1 MLLFLSMFILHLL
14 NLSDFEAQ
22 PGKDSINDDVK
33 EEQISELVEFIEW
46 SEFVTQYL
54 LVGNVRTLVF
64 DPDGVVKI
72 VHCAEETRGIS
83 EAGTLQTL
91 DENGKR
97 IKKIF

>member
-1 MLLFLSMFILHLL
+1 MTKNCIVKIRLTSILLFLSIFILHLL

-22 PGKDSINDDVK
+22 PGEDRINDEK

-54 LVGNVRTLVF
+54 QVGNVKTLVF

-72 VHCAEETRGIS
+72 VLRKPAEY
-83 EAGTLQTL
+83 QM
-91 DENGKR
+91 
-97 IKKIF
+97 